1 MKVLDASFLIDY
13 EEGVEEAKTYLLDN
27 RDDEFVVPAPIHTE
41 YLLGEVHSHGKTD
54 LDAARHEIS
63 WATVHPTTERT
74 SDLAVEIADE
84 IGPQGPHLTAID
96 ALIAGMGYVT
106 SGYRIS
112 WRDGVS
118 RSWWGVSEGVLPV
131 C

>member
-96 ALIAGMGYVT
+96 ALIAGT
-106 SGYRIS
+106 SRELGAPL
-112 WRDGVS
+112 VS
-118 RSWWGVSEGVLPV
+118 SDSDLTHGEVMDAIEVETYL
-131 C
+131 